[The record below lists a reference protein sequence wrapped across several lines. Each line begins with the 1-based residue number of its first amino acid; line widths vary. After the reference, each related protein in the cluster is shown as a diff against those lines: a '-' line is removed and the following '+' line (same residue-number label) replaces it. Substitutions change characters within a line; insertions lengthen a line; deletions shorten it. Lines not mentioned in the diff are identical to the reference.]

1 MFRFSFLFS
10 CLTTTV
16 CLSAAAA
23 GTGLSWTS
31 PVKDQLEI
39 KNLTISTNFTNS
51 THFTIPA
58 VDSVISAPNA
68 TIQAS
73 VSEFTWIASLLAI
86 GAIVGA
92 VPSGILADKI
102 GRKKAA
108 ILITIPYIIS
118 WLMTVFAKNIPMLYA
133 ARFLIG
139 KCD

>member
-1 MFRFSFLFS
+1 MFVCFFIFSRLP
-10 CLTTTV
+10 TV

-31 PVKDQLEI
+31 PVKDQLVI
-39 KNLTISTNFTNS
+39 KTSNLTIL
-51 THFTIPA
+51 A
-58 VDSVISAPNA
+58 ANA
-68 TIQAS
+68 TVIAHEATILAS
-73 VSEFTWIASLLAI
+73 ASEFTWIASLLAI

-92 VPSGILADKI
+92 VPSGIFADKI

-118 WLMTVFAKNIPMLYA
+118 WLMTVFAKSIPMLFA

-139 KCD
+139 KL